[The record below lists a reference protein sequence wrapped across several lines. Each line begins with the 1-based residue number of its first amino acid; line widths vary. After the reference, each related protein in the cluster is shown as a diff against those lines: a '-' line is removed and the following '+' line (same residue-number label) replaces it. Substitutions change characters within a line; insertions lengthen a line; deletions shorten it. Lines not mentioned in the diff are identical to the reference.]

1 MDMIERV
8 AQRLFQNMA
17 ASDNSAWETAD
28 PMITRACMSYA
39 RAAIAAMREPTEEM
53 YQGVCAL
60 NKRWQDSN
68 SAEIWQAMI
77 DAALGLH
84 KDTPYVPWA
93 LDLHHL
99 SATFAFMCAAGCG
112 VMLVKYF

>member
-53 YQGVCAL
+53 WLAYASDATIER
-60 NKRWQDSN
+60 NWR
-68 SAEIWQAMI
+68 AMI
-77 DAALGLH
+77 EEAL
-84 KDTPYVPWA
+84 K
-93 LDLHHL
+93 
-99 SATFAFMCAAGCG
+99 
-112 VMLVKYF
+112 